1 MPKPTS
7 AKSLQSELIESD
19 SEDEDEDNYDTKAAS
34 SMQNSNKKEKPQ
46 TADVNDQIQKLP
58 QLKAIIKPQILG
70 SGTNV
75 LDHHEVVSPSI

>member
-19 SEDEDEDNYDTKAAS
+19 SEDEDEDNYDTKAVS
-34 SMQNSNKKEKPQ
+34 SMQNSNKKPQ

-58 QLKAIIKPQILG
+58 QLKAIIKPKILG
-70 SGTNV
+70 IGTNV